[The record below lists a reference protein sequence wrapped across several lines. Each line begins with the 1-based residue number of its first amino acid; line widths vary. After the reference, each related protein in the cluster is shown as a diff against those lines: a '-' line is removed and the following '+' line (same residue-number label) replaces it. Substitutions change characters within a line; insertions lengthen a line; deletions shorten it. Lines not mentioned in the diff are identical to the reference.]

1 MHGVAPSPATRNN
14 PEDTGEIPV
23 LFEAPGAGRPGGRQS
38 RRRTGPDYV
47 SIQSGEEFQTLRSR
61 FRRFVFP
68 MTLLFIVWY
77 LAYVVLAA
85 YFHDFMSKPVFGEV
99 NVGILLGVGQFIS
112 TGLIMVAYV
121 LFAKRR
127 LDPDVEQVRR
137 QAGV

>member
-1 MHGVAPSPATRNN
+1 MHGVAPTPATRNN

-23 LFEAPGAGRPGGRQS
+23 LFGASGRPAGGPA
-38 RRRTGPDYV
+38 RRRSGPDYV
-47 SIQSGEEFQTLRSR
+47 SIQASEEFQALRSR

-77 LAYVVLAA
+77 LVYVILAA

-99 NVGILLGVGQFIS
+99 NVGILFGVGQFIS
-112 TGLIMVAYV
+112 TAVIMAAYV

-127 LDPDVEQVRR
+127 LDPDVERVRR